1 MLSILFTQFKKGLPF
16 SLIAFLPTIS
26 FADRYGICEDGANC
40 GGGAINGIFG
50 LLLII
55 VFLGFL
61 GFRWAGIFLFV
72 WLAPTI
78 LAFKM
83 GEKGYAGLWGVLGF
97 YLSIFIT
104 AWICDFLGLDK
115 KGESDQDGKK

>member
-1 MLSILFTQFKKGLPF
+1 
-16 SLIAFLPTIS
+16 
-26 FADRYGICEDGANC
+26 
-40 GGGAINGIFG
+40 
-50 LLLII
+50 
-55 VFLGFL
+55 
-61 GFRWAGIFLFV
+61 
-72 WLAPTI
+72 
-78 LAFKM
+78 M